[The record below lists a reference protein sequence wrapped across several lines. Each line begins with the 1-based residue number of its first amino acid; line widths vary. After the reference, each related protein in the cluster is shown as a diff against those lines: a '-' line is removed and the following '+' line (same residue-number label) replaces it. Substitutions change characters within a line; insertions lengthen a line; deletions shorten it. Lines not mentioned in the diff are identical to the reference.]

1 MTEEIKEIDINEEI
15 LKGMQMLHER
25 LLRVETWMLNQE
37 AKQNEEKSGEDASQR
52 KR

>member
-1 MTEEIKEIDINEEI
+1 MSDDIKEIDVNEEI

-37 AKQNEEKSGEDASQR
+37 AKQNEEKSGEDAS
-52 KR
+52 